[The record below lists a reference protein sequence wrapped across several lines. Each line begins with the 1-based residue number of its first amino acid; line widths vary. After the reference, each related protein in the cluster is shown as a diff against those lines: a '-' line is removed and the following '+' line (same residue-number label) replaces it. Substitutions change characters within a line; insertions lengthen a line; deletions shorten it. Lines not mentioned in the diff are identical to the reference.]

1 MSSADYDELVSA
13 ARGGQQQQRQ
23 RQEQA
28 PLPHPPIPDDL
39 LDFDQFE
46 NEYDNGGGMSGGR
59 EGSDSDDYD
68 AEYGQGSEKG
78 ALYDAYNL
86 LHTLAQ
92 VGILNFFSP
101 VFVL

>member
-1 MSSADYDELVSA
+1 MAPPVDQVPMSSADYDELV
-13 ARGGQQQQRQ
+13 RRQQQRQ
-23 RQEQA
+23 RKEQA
-28 PLPHPPIPDDL
+28 PPPPIPPDDL

-46 NEYDNGGGMSGGR
+46 NEYDDADGGVRGDSSR
-59 EGSDSDDYD
+59 GSDSDDYD

-92 VGILNFFSP
+92 VGILRFY
-101 VFVL
+101 